1 MLTFAA
7 LLNKREK
14 EDNLLTTENNNNEIE
29 KEEVV
34 PAAETQAPDA
44 QESTENTANETAEE
58 SSNEEVAEAKATES
72 PAKKPA
78 AKTQKSGVAE
88 HEDFDWEMDNEG
100 FTTYDESELNELNKF
115 YNQTFNS
122 LEENEL
128 VKGNIVSIS
137 DKDVVVNVG
146 FKSDGIVP
154 VNEFSNPEE
163 LIIGQE
169 IELFVVKKE
178 DEQGQLILSRRKA
191 RQEHA
196 WNDIVKAMEEG
207 SVLTG
212 HVKSR
217 TKGGL
222 VVDIFGIDTF
232 LPGSQIDIKPIR
244 DYDIYVGKDM
254 EFKVVKINEQFKN
267 VVISHKALIED
278 DIEAQKSD
286 ILSKMEKGQVL
297 EGEVKN
303 MTSFGVFVDLG
314 GVDGLLHITD
324 ISWSRIS
331 HPEEVLKLDQ
341 KINVVV
347 LDFDDE
353 KNRISLGLKQLEEHP
368 WTKLDKEIQEG
379 SKVKGKVVTLTD
391 YGAFVEIIPG
401 VEGLIHVSEM
411 SWSQHL
417 RNPSEFMSV
426 GDEIEAMVIALD
438 REEYKMSLGIKQLVP
453 DPWAVIGE
461 KFKVGSK
468 HKGIVKNLT
477 NYGVFVEL
485 EEGVDGLLHVSDLSW
500 NKKINHPAEF
510 VKKDEELEVVVLDV
524 DMENRRLSLGHKQ
537 LEENPWDT
545 FETVFT
551 INSKHQATVT
561 SVTDKGCTVQL
572 EYGVEGFVPKR
583 HSKKEDGGSL
593 AMDEVVELEVIEFS
607 KDNRRVVLSHTNLW
621 KEEEKI
627 KDAEAAKTKTASK
640 KRTSK
645 AIKNMN
651 ANIERSTLGEMGGG
665 LAELKAKM
673 EKAENSAPKVEAK
686 KEAPKAKEEK
696 VAEEKP
702 KAEKT
707 TKKADSKGDDLKKI
721 NKIGPAFE
729 KRLNTLGIHSY
740 ADLAGLTDD
749 DIAKHEESD
758 SMTSLEQWHAWIE
771 EAKTMI

>member
-1 MLTFAA
+1 M
-7 LLNKREK
+7 
-14 EDNLLTTENNNNEIE
+14 TTEQNNKEIE

-34 PAAETQAPDA
+34 PTAETATNEVA
-44 QESTENTANETAEE
+44 ETVENTATNDTTEEEKVETSAVEVE
-58 SSNEEVAEAKATES
+58 AKTEEVE
-72 PAKKPA
+72 AKKPKISNA
-78 AKTQKSGVAE
+78 DD
-88 HEDFDWEMDNEG
+88 HEDFDWDMDNEG
-100 FTTYDESELNELNKF
+100 FTTYDPSEMTKMNKF
-115 YNQTFNS
+115 YDQTFNS
-122 LEENEL
+122 LEESQL
-128 VKGNIVSIS
+128 VTGKIVSIS

-154 VNEFSNPEE
+154 TNEFTNIDEFKV
-163 LIIGQE
+163 GDE

-178 DEQGQLILSRRKA
+178 DDQGQLILSRRKA

-196 WNDIVKAMEEG
+196 WNDIVKALEE
-207 SVLTG
+207 STTVTG
-212 HVKSR
+212 HIKSR

-222 VVDIFGIDTF
+222 VVDIYGIDTF

-254 EFKVVKINEQFKN
+254 EFKIVKINEQFKN

-297 EGEVKN
+297 EGIVKN
-303 MTSFGVFVDLG
+303 MTTFGVFVDLG

-331 HPEEVLKLDQ
+331 HPEEVLELDQ
-341 KINVVV
+341 KLNVVV

-368 WTKLDKEIQEG
+368 WTKLDKAIAEG
-379 SKVKGKVVTLTD
+379 SKVTGKVVTLTD
-391 YGAFVEIIPG
+391 YGAFVEIVPG

-417 RNPSEFMSV
+417 RNPSEFMTAGEEV
-426 GDEIEAMVIALD
+426 EAVVLALD
-438 REEYKMSLGIKQLVP
+438 KEEHKMSLGIKQLVP

-468 HKGIVKNLT
+468 HKGTVKNLT

-510 VKKDEELEVVVLDV
+510 VKKDDELEVVVLDV

-551 INSKHQATVT
+551 LNSKHQATVT
-561 SVTDKGCTVQL
+561 SVSDKGCTVQL
-572 EYGVEGFVPKR
+572 DYGVEGFVPKR
-583 HSKKEDGGSL
+583 HCKREDNSSL
-593 AMDEVVELEVIEFS
+593 AMDQVVALEVIEFS
-607 KDNRRVVLSHTNLW
+607 KENRRVVLSHTNLW
-621 KEEEKI
+621 KEEEKL
-627 KDAEAAKTKTASK
+627 KDAEAAKTKIATK

-645 AIKNMN
+645 TIKNMN
-651 ANIERSTLGEMGGG
+651 TNVERSTLGEMGGG
-665 LAELKAKM
+665 LAELKAMM
-673 EKAENSAPKVEAK
+673 EKAETKAPAAK
-686 KEAPKAKEEK
+686 KEAKPKAESKPKAEAKEEK
-696 VAEEKP
+696 VTEK
-702 KAEKT
+702 KAAKT
-707 TKKADSKGDDLKKI
+707 TSTKTSSKGDDLKKI

-729 KRLNTLGIHSY
+729 KRLNALGINTY
-740 ADLAGLTDD
+740 ADLAGLTDKG
-749 DIAKHEESD
+749 IEKHEKSD

-771 EAKTMI
+771 EAKSMA

>member
-1 MLTFAA
+1 
-7 LLNKREK
+7 
-14 EDNLLTTENNNNEIE
+14 LTTEENKNEIE
-29 KEEVV
+29 KKDVV
-34 PAAETQAPDA
+34 PTAETETQDVTETP
-44 QESTENTANETAEE
+44 ENTTETTETEAPKEEPVAEKVEVPAEE
-58 SSNEEVAEAKATES
+58 KVEAPVAEVKAETKPES
-72 PAKKPA
+72 NA
-78 AKTQKSGVAE
+78 GVDD
-88 HEDFDWEMDNEG
+88 HEDFDWDMDNEG
-100 FTTYDESELNELNKF
+100 FTTYDSSEMTEMNKF
-115 YNQTFNS
+115 YDQTFNN
-122 LEENEL
+122 LEENQL
-128 VKGNIVSIS
+128 VKGTIVSIN

-146 FKSDGIVP
+146 FKSDGIVAT
-154 VNEFSNPEE
+154 NEFSTPDE
-163 LIIGQE
+163 LKVGDE
-169 IELFVVKKE
+169 VELLVVKKE
-178 DEQGQLILSRRKA
+178 DEQGQLILSRRRA

-196 WNDIVKAMEEG
+196 WGDIVKALDE
-207 SVLTG
+207 SITVTG
-212 HVKSR
+212 HIKSR

-222 VVDIFGIDTF
+222 VVDIYGIDTF

-297 EGEVKN
+297 EGIVKN

-331 HPEEVLKLDQ
+331 HPEEVLELDQ
-341 KINVVV
+341 KLNVVV

-368 WTKLDKEIQEG
+368 WTKLKDTVGEG
-379 SKVKGKVVTLTD
+379 SEIKGKVVTLTD
-391 YGAFVEIIPG
+391 YGAFIEVIPG
-401 VEGLIHVSEM
+401 VEGLVHVSEM

-426 GDEIEAMVIALD
+426 GDEIDAIVLALD
-438 REEYKMSLGIKQLVP
+438 REEHKMSLGIKQLVP

-468 HKGIVKNLT
+468 HKGMVKNLT

-537 LEENPWDT
+537 LEENPWET

-551 INSKHQATVT
+551 INSKHQATVNE
-561 SVTDKGCTVQL
+561 VNDKGCTVTL
-572 EYGVEGFVPKR
+572 DYGVEGFVPKR
-583 HSKKEDGGSL
+583 HSKKEDNSSMV
-593 AMDEVVELEVIEFS
+593 ADEVIELEVIEFS
-607 KDNRRVVLSHTNLW
+607 KENRRVVLSHTNLW
-621 KEEEKI
+621 KEEEKL
-627 KDAEAAKTKTASK
+627 KDEEAAKTKAASK

-645 AIKNMN
+645 TIKNMN
-651 ANIERSTLGEMGGG
+651 ANVERSTLGEMGGG
-665 LAELKAKM
+665 LAELKAMM
-673 EKAENSAPKVEAK
+673 EKAENVAEPRKEAKAPAKPKAEK
-686 KEAPKAKEEK
+686 KEAKVEKEEK
-696 VAEEKP
+696 VAKKP
-702 KAEKT
+702 AA
-707 TKKADSKGDDLKKI
+707 KKASKTDGDDLKVI
-721 NKIGPAFE
+721 NKIGPAME
-729 KRLNTLGIHSY
+729 KRLIALGINSY
-740 ADLAGLTDD
+740 ASLAGLSDE
-749 DIAKHEESD
+749 DIAKHEEND

-771 EAKTMI
+771 EAKGLV

>member
-1 MLTFAA
+1 M
-7 LLNKREK
+7 
-14 EDNLLTTENNNNEIE
+14 TTENNNNEIE

-34 PAAETQAPDA
+34 PTPETKAPDA
-44 QESTENTANETAEE
+44 EVTEENSANETKKEE
-58 SSNEEVAEAKATES
+58 PAQESATAVAESK
-72 PAKKPA
+72 
-78 AKTQKSGVAE
+78 
-88 HEDFDWEMDNEG
+88 HDDFDWDMDNEG
-100 FTTYDESELNELNKF
+100 FTTYDESELSKLNKF
-115 YNQTFNS
+115 YDQTFKN
-122 LEENEL
+122 LEESQL
-128 VKGNIVSIS
+128 VKGDIVSIT

-154 VNEFSNPEE
+154 ANEFTNAEE
-163 LIIGQE
+163 LAIGQE
-169 IELFVVKKE
+169 IELYVVKKE
-178 DEQGQLILSRRKA
+178 DEHGQLILSRRKA

-196 WNDIVKAMEEG
+196 WNDIVSAMAEG
-207 SVLTG
+207 TVLTG

-254 EFKVVKINEQFKN
+254 EFKIVKINEQFKN

-278 DIEAQKSD
+278 DIEAQKSE

-331 HPEEVLKLDQ
+331 HPEEVLQLDQ

-368 WTKLDKEIQEG
+368 WTKLEKEISEG

-391 YGAFVEIIPG
+391 YGAFIEVIPG

-426 GDEIEAMVIALD
+426 GDEIDAMVIALD

-468 HKGIVKNLT
+468 HKGVVKNLT

-537 LEENPWDT
+537 LEENPWET
-545 FETVFT
+545 FETIFT

-561 SVTDKGCTVQL
+561 SVGDKGCTVQL

-583 HSKKEDGGSL
+583 HSKKEDNGSL
-593 AMDEVVELEVIEFS
+593 VMDEVIELEVIEFS
-607 KDNRRVVLSHTNLW
+607 KENRRVVLSHTNLW
-621 KEEEKI
+621 KEEEKL
-627 KDAEAAKTKTASK
+627 KDAEAAKTKAATK

-645 AIKNMN
+645 TIKNMN
-651 ANIERSTLGEMGGG
+651 ANVERSTLGEMGGG
-665 LAELKAKM
+665 LAELKAMM
-673 EKAENSAPKVEAK
+673 EKAETKTPA
-686 KEAPKAKEEK
+686 
-696 VAEEKP
+696 P
-702 KAEKT
+702 KAEKKAEPKKEEKKEAAPKAE
-707 TKKADSKGDDLKKI
+707 KKAPAKKAAKSEGGDDLKKI

-729 KRLNTLGIHSY
+729 KRLNALGIHTY
-740 ADLAGLTDD
+740 ADLANLTDA
-749 DIAKHEESD
+749 DIDKHEESD
-758 SMTSLEQWHAWIE
+758 SMTSMEQWNAWIE
-771 EAKTMI
+771 EAKGLI

>member
-1 MLTFAA
+1 
-7 LLNKREK
+7 
-14 EDNLLTTENNNNEIE
+14 LTTENNNNEIE

-34 PAAETQAPDA
+34 PTPETKAPDA
-44 QESTENTANETAEE
+44 EVTEENSANETKKEEPAQESATAVAEE
-58 SSNEEVAEAKATES
+58 K
-72 PAKKPA
+72 
-78 AKTQKSGVAE
+78 
-88 HEDFDWEMDNEG
+88 HDDFDWDMDNEG
-100 FTTYDESELNELNKF
+100 FTTYDESELSKLNKF
-115 YNQTFNS
+115 YDQTFKN
-122 LEENEL
+122 LEESQL
-128 VKGNIVSIS
+128 VKGNIVSIT

-154 VNEFSNPEE
+154 VNEFTNAEE
-163 LIIGQE
+163 LAVGQE
-169 IELFVVKKE
+169 IELYVVKKE
-178 DEQGQLILSRRKA
+178 DEHGQLILSRRKA

-196 WNDIVKAMEEG
+196 WNDIVSAMAEG
-207 SVLTG
+207 TVLTG

-331 HPEEVLKLDQ
+331 HPEEVLQLDQ

-347 LDFDDE
+347 LDFDDQ

-379 SKVKGKVVTLTD
+379 AKVKGKVVTLTD

-426 GDEIEAMVIALD
+426 GDEIDAMVIALD

-510 VKKDEELEVVVLDV
+510 VKKDEDLEVVVLDV

-537 LEENPWDT
+537 LEENPWET

-551 INSKHQATVT
+551 INSKQQATVT
-561 SVTDKGCTVQL
+561 SVGDKGCTVQL
-572 EYGVEGFVPKR
+572 EYGVEGFVPNR
-583 HSKKEDGGSL
+583 HSKKEGGGSL

-607 KDNRRVVLSHTNLW
+607 KENRRVVLSHTNLW
-621 KEEEKI
+621 KEEEKL
-627 KDAEAAKTKTASK
+627 KDAEAAKNKIASK

-645 AIKNMN
+645 TIKNMN

-665 LAELKAKM
+665 LAELKAMM
-673 EKAENSAPKVEAK
+673 EKAETKPAPKAEK
-686 KEAPKAKEEK
+686 KAAPKKEEKKETKEEAPKAE
-696 VAEEKP
+696 
-702 KAEKT
+702 
-707 TKKADSKGDDLKKI
+707 KKAPAKKAASSSKGDDLKKI

-729 KRLNTLGIHSY
+729 KRLNALGINSY
-740 ADLAGLTDD
+740 ADLANLTDA
-749 DIAKHEESD
+749 DIDKHEESD

-771 EAKTMI
+771 EAKGLI